1 MRDAIGKKWF
11 KIKQIK
17 TINNQYNKYQEG
29 R

>member
-1 MRDAIGKKWF
+1 MRDAIEKKWF

-17 TINNQYNKYQEG
+17 TINNQYNKDQEG